1 MNLPSLFQPGASTRT
16 NARDFHFSNPTS
28 PPSQPPERD
37 LIDQLSAVIPNPTDS
52 NALKPLFEYLDDQS
66 ISVHHKNML
75 NENIQW
81 YALACLH
88 YDTNTKLNMLGIT
101 VYNNHDLR
109 TKYPTVQDLLSNKLY
124 DQCTAFFTISSKAP
138 HLYGDR
144 QVLKNINHT
153 ATYPANCD
161 TGSDDARSNSGSEF
175 SI

>member
-1 MNLPSLFQPGASTRT
+1 MNVSFLFQPGASTRT
-16 NARDFHFSNPTS
+16 NARYFHFSNPTS

-37 LIDQLSAVIPNPTDS
+37 LIDRLSEVIPNPTDS
-52 NALKPLFEYLDDQS
+52 NALKPLFEYLQDPG
-66 ISVHHKNML
+66 ISSDHKNML
-75 NENIQW
+75 NKNIQW
-81 YALACLH
+81 YALACLY
-88 YDTNTKLNMLGIT
+88 YDTNTNLNMLDIT
-101 VYNNHDLR
+101 VHNDNLH
-109 TKYPTVQDLLSNKLY
+109 TQYPTVQDLLSNKWY

-144 QVLKNINHT
+144 QVFKNINHT